1 MVLSREEKEK
11 LVLDLYYNKGYTYRQ
26 IAKDLRM
33 SPNQLRDIIR
43 RQEEKNNA
51 IADKRRSCLFL
62 QKLTNFSQKVKVVSK

>member
-26 IAKDLRM
+26 IAKELRM

-43 RQEEKNNA
+43 RQE
-51 IADKRRSCLFL
+51 
-62 QKLTNFSQKVKVVSK
+62 